1 MRRLGDE
8 SGQTLVMVALSMAVL
23 LGFAAFATD
32 IGVMLR
38 AKRQAQSAADSA
50 AIAAAWGLTQNTGAV
65 AAGTA
70 AATANGYTQGT
81 NADGYATTV
90 DIEAKPI
97 DGHFAGQ
104 SGYTEAII
112 TQQVPTFFMHMFGRG
127 SATVAARAVA
137 TDKGSSAGCLTT
149 TKATGTTLMFQGS
162 FHVSAPGCA
171 VSVQSSDPDALQ
183 FTGGAG
189 SLTAASVSVVGGDG
203 GQTGDSTPT
212 PTTGAAYSGD
222 PMAGQLS
229 APSYGP
235 SGTTACTDVTTTGIG
250 TTGSQTYIPNPTG
263 TVCYSSTG
271 NINLTNV
278 NLAPGMYIF
287 NNPTGTLVLGG
298 AINGPAVAGS
308 TSADPNVA
316 IDTTNGVGVTLY
328 ILGGMNETAGTVI
341 NLTAAKTGNYSD
353 VLLWGAGTYTGT
365 KLCPTGTGNAGPGVI
380 QLNLGNSTGNFTGI
394 IYAPTSELLFQDSGH
409 DSKGPDITTN
419 IVVGTM
425 CDETAD
431 INITSDAQA
440 VGSGRFPRIS
450 LVE

>member
-1 MRRLGDE
+1 MRKFGDE

-32 IGVMLR
+32 VGVMLD
-38 AKRQAQSAADSA
+38 AKRHVQSAADSA
-50 AIAAAWGLTQNTGAV
+50 AIAAAWGLSQNTGAV
-65 AAGTA
+65 ATGTA
-70 AATANGYTQGT
+70 AATANGYTAGT
-81 NADGYATTV
+81 DANGYATTV
-90 DIEAKPI
+90 DIEPTPI
-97 DGHFAGQ
+97 DGQFAGQ
-104 SGYTEAII
+104 SGYVEAII
-112 TQQVPTFFMHMFGRG
+112 TQQVPTFFMHMFGRD

-137 TDKGSSAGCLTT
+137 TDKGTSLNCLTT
-149 TKATGTTLMFQGS
+149 TKATDTTLIFQGS
-162 FHVSAPGCA
+162 FHVQAPGCA

-222 PMAGQLS
+222 PLAGQLT
-229 APSYGP
+229 APSYAP
-235 SGTTACTDVTTTGIG
+235 TGTTPCTDVTTTGIG

-263 TVCYSSTG
+263 TVCYSSAG

-278 NLAPGMYIF
+278 NLAPGTYIF

-298 AINGPAVAGS
+298 AINGPAKAGS
-308 TSADPNVA
+308 TDPSTA
-316 IDTTNGVGVTLY
+316 SIDTSSGAGVTLY
-328 ILGGMNETAGTVI
+328 ILGGMNETAGTVL
-341 NLTAAKTGNYSD
+341 NLYAPGSGSYSGI
-353 VLLWGAGTYTGT
+353 LLWGAGTYAGT
-365 KLCPTGTGNAGPGVI
+365 SICPSGTGNAGPGVI
-380 QLNLGNSTGNFTGI
+380 QLNLGNSTGNFYGI
-394 IYAPTSELLFQDSGH
+394 IYAPTSDLVFQDSGH

-425 CDETAD
+425 CDQTAD
-431 INITSDAQA
+431 INITSYTQA
-440 VGSGRFPRIS
+440 SGNGRFPRIS